1 MTGGIGVLAGGVGAA
16 RFLLGLREVVNPV
29 EITAIV
35 NVGDDTVLH
44 GLMVSPDLDTV
55 TYTLAG
61 QVNPDTG
68 WGLRG
73 ETWQAMGMVKR
84 YAESAGIRARDQV
97 GNDAAGWFALGDL
110 DLGTHMYRTSR
121 RRAGVPLSTVT
132 AEITRAWSLG
142 LSLVPVTD
150 DQLST
155 RVTTLDGRELS
166 FQEYFVREHHE
177 VAVASV
183 EFVGAAECRPTPGV
197 IDSIESARC
206 VFIAPSNPV
215 VSIDP
220 ILAVPGVR
228 RAVESA
234 RDRTVAISPIVG
246 GHAIKGPAERLLRE
260 LGHEPSVVGIA
271 RYYAALAGTL
281 VIDTVDAELATR
293 VEAQGI
299 RCVVTDTIMSDPV
312 ISSALARTCL
322 AAVEGGDQR

>member
-1 MTGGIGVLAGGVGAA
+1 MTGGISVLSGGVGAA
-16 RFLLGLREVVNPV
+16 RFLLGLREVVRPD

-44 GLMVSPDLDTV
+44 GLMISPDLDTV

-68 WGLRG
+68 WGLNG

-84 YAESAGIRARDQV
+84 YAESAGISAQDQI

-132 AEITRAWSLG
+132 AEITDAWSLG
-142 LSLVPVTD
+142 LTLVPVTD
-150 DQLST
+150 DHLST

-166 FQEYFVREHHE
+166 FQEYFVREHHQ

-183 EFVGAAECRPTPGV
+183 EFVGAEECRPAPGV
-197 IDSIESARC
+197 IESIESARC
-206 VFIAPSNPV
+206 VCIAPSNPV

-228 RAVESA
+228 QAVASA
-234 RDRTVAISPIVG
+234 RDHTVAISPIVG

-271 RYYAALAGTL
+271 RYYAPLAGTL
-281 VIDTVDAELATR
+281 VIDTVDAGLAPQ
-293 VEAQGI
+293 VEAEGI

-312 ISSALARTCL
+312 VSSALARTCL
-322 AAVEGGDQR
+322 AAVEGGAPR